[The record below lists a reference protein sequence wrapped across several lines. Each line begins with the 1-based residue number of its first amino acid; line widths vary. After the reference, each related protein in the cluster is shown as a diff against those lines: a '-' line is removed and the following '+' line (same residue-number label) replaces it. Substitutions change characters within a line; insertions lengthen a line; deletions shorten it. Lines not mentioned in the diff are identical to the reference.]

1 MTEIQ
6 SENVKKS
13 CLHKKLSNLLDTV
26 TVSLHEEE
34 EEEEEL
40 TTYSLSEET
49 LMSDSDS
56 ECSSIESLKS
66 QSSDNNKG
74 ENILKTVSRDD

>member
-13 CLHKKLSNLLDTV
+13 CLHKKLSNLLDPV
-26 TVSLHEEE
+26 TVSLHEE